1 MPRISLSIR
10 LGPMVHFDVQGEN
23 CAQVAQALTGF
34 EQLNEVIDA
43 MCSDLA
49 NRVYPE
55 GPATAPEEEP
65 QEPRS

>member
-23 CAQVAQALTGF
+23 CAQVAQALEGF
-34 EQLNEVIDA
+34 ERLNEIVDA

-49 NRVYPE
+49 NRVYPD
-55 GPATAPEEEP
+55 GPPDGAAEP
-65 QEPRS
+65 SQESQS